1 MSEKGRERE
10 RLARKREM
18 RQRIRKET
26 VFFLIYIERVSEN
39 KILLVANPCDAQKS
53 C

>member
-1 MSEKGRERE
+1 MVGKKERDETENKE
-10 RLARKREM
+10 RYC
-18 RQRIRKET
+18 I
-26 VFFLIYIERVSEN
+26 FLIYIERVSEN